1 MTTPEFTLSAKHSA
15 ARGLPAL
22 VLHAILLLSL
32 VAASARAQQPVAPDA
47 NAVISHAKE
56 STVIILAGEGA
67 GRLKSIATGV
77 VVSKD
82 GVILTALHVIKGAA
96 EVQVRLPNGETFDNV
111 QLIGADERRDVAAIR
126 IPAGGLPFLAA
137 GDPSALKEGDA
148 VYAVTNANGLA
159 WTATSGMLSAM
170 RAADDVPGAGSGFRL
185 LQFNASIAAGSSGGA
200 LLNSAGTVVGIIT
213 SAKGNAGFAIPIDS
227 VSGLADAGQHIRLGS
242 GSALQLPQKL
252 DAEVPKS
259 SAAIASADPKEIL
272 RSAKTVYLNSKT
284 MFLTVD
290 TLDRTLVMQKEW
302 AKLGLTIV
310 ADMRVADLV
319 IELDRPLFTYIHTFV
334 ITDKR
339 TSIVLG
345 SGKQTAFDGTI
356 ASSGL
361 AKDIVKIFA
370 EARLPVPAKK

>member
-1 MTTPEFTLSAKHSA
+1 MTTPRFTFPAKHSA
-15 ARGLPAL
+15 IDRFLNLRRIAICSFAL
-22 VLHAILLLSL
+22 VAVPAHG
-32 VAASARAQQPVAPDA
+32 QQPVSSDA
-47 NAVISHAKE
+47 NAVLAHAKE

-67 GRLKSIATGV
+67 GRLKSIGTGV

-82 GVILTALHVIKGAA
+82 GVILTALHVIQGAA
-96 EVQVRLPNGETFDNV
+96 EVQVRLPNGETFDSV
-111 QLIGADERRDVAAIR
+111 QLIGADERRDVAAIK
-126 IPAGGLPFLAA
+126 IPAGSLSFLGS

-148 VYAVTNANGLA
+148 VYAVTNVNGLA
-159 WTATSGMLSAM
+159 WSATSGIFSAL
-170 RAADDVPGAGSGFRL
+170 RAAEDVQGAGSGFRL
-185 LQFNASIAAGSSGGA
+185 LQFNAPIAPGSSGGA
-200 LLNSAGTVVGIIT
+200 LLNSSGTIVGIIT
-213 SAKGNAGFAIPIDS
+213 GAKGNAGLAIPIDS

-242 GSALQLPQKL
+242 GAALQLPRKL
-252 DAEVPKS
+252 DADVPKS

-290 TLDRTLVMQKEW
+290 TLDRTLVMQKDW

-310 ADMRVADLV
+310 GDMRVADLV

-361 AKDIVKIFA
+361 AKDIMKIFA
-370 EARLPVPAKK
+370 EARLPAPAKK